1 MPHPEGSPA
10 PPHAVTP
17 PTVGSSSSSLSS
29 SSLDDRREFRELN
42 RAVDESRQRYSD
54 TTHEVGQL
62 ERCLSIVKVAL
73 ITSKRETTTAQAATT
88 NAQARIVGEGSLCLV
103 ILSDIHNF

>member
-1 MPHPEGSPA
+1 MFG
-10 PPHAVTP
+10 
-17 PTVGSSSSSLSS
+17 GLC
-29 SSLDDRREFRELN
+29 EFHELIHG
-42 RAVDESRQRYSD
+42 ADEASQCYSD

-103 ILSDIHNF
+103 VLSNIYSL